1 MVKASP
7 SIRPLTQPDTLPVH
21 QGREHLSDKR
31 PMMNKT
37 KIILFLSMLGL
48 ADLAGA
54 SPYLPVSEDEVLE
67 KLPIRLESRHEIR
80 ELRKHAADD
89 PTNPVLAFNL
99 VRRYIELGRAES
111 DPRYFGYAEAALAPW
126 LRLSNPLPEA
136 LVLSATLHQNR
147 HEFTAALDDISLAL
161 ARQPRLGQAWLT
173 RAVILEV
180 QGDYAGAIKSCMALL
195 RLAPLLTSATCVNS
209 ALSLS
214 GQGEIALKNLA
225 AAVQNVQIGSD
236 SEKQWALTT
245 LAEIAARLGRYE
257 EAEGNYKAALSIQQ
271 RSSYLLA
278 TYADFLLDR
287 QRPEDALRLLD
298 GETRADALLLRTA
311 LAEHIVHSPGL
322 TGHVEALKARFA
334 ASRLRG
340 DTTHQG
346 DEARFALHLLN
357 DPLSALELATANW
370 AVQREPRDARILMEA
385 ALAAGKPH
393 AAQAVLDAMAHSGI
407 EDHELKQLAK
417 QVKEG

>member
-1 MVKASP
+1 
-7 SIRPLTQPDTLPVH
+7 
-21 QGREHLSDKR
+21 
-31 PMMNKT
+31 MNKT
-37 KIILFLSMLGL
+37 IIILFLSMLSL
-48 ADLAGA
+48 ANLACA

-80 ELRKHAADD
+80 ELRKHATDD
-89 PTNPVLAFNL
+89 PANPLPAFNL

-126 LRLSNPLPEA
+126 LHLTDPLPEA

-147 HEFTAALDDISLAL
+147 HEFKAALDDISLAL

-180 QGDYAGAIKSCMALL
+180 QGDYAGALKSCMALV
-195 RLAPLLTSATCVNS
+195 RLAPLLTAATCVNS

-214 GQGEIALKNLA
+214 GQGETALKNLA
-225 AAVQNVQIGSD
+225 AAVQSMQTGSA

-257 EAEGNYKAALSIQQ
+257 EAEGNFKEALSIRQ

-278 TYADFLLDR
+278 AYADFMLDR

-298 GETRADALLLRTA
+298 GEIRADALLLRTA
-311 LAEHIVHSPGL
+311 LAEQSLHLPGL
-322 TGHVEALKARFA
+322 SGHVEALKARFA

-346 DEARFALHLLN
+346 DEARFTLYLLN
-357 DPLSALELATANW
+357 DPRTALELATANW

-385 ALAAGKPH
+385 ALAAGKPQ
-393 AAQAVLDAMAHSGI
+393 AAQAVLDAMAQSGI
-407 EDHELKQLAK
+407 EDQTLKQLAK
-417 QVKEG
+417 HVREG

>member
-1 MVKASP
+1 
-7 SIRPLTQPDTLPVH
+7 
-21 QGREHLSDKR
+21 
-31 PMMNKT
+31 MNKT

-80 ELRKHAADD
+80 ELRKQTADD

-225 AAVQNVQIGSD
+225 AAVQNVQTGSD

-245 LAEIAARLGRYE
+245 LAEIAARLGRYG
-257 EAEGNYKAALSIQQ
+257 EAEGNFKAALSIQQ

-287 QRPEDALRLLD
+287 QRPGDALRLLD

-393 AAQAVLDAMAHSGI
+393 AAQAVLDAMAQSGI
-407 EDHELKQLAK
+407 EDHALKQLAK

>member
-1 MVKASP
+1 
-7 SIRPLTQPDTLPVH
+7 
-21 QGREHLSDKR
+21 
-31 PMMNKT
+31 MNKT
-37 KIILFLSMLGL
+37 IIILFLSMLSL
-48 ADLAGA
+48 ANLACA

-225 AAVQNVQIGSD
+225 AAVQNVQTGSD

-287 QRPEDALRLLD
+287 QRPGDALRLLD

-393 AAQAVLDAMAHSGI
+393 AAQAVLDAMAQSGI
-407 EDHELKQLAK
+407 EDHALKQLAK